1 MTFSL
6 AQGANSL
13 LFNLVMEL
21 RGGNIRRCEALG
33 LKPEEMR
40 LLRSLTMEEL
50 HYLSGSPVS
59 VLNVAIHHEN
69 LKRMLDQA
77 NREQKRS
84 ERIDR
89 AIALGASIEMM
100 GIFFGLNASDVSSK
114 RRLEGIQTRQGRCQS
129 PGEECEA
136 KIWRLWHEANIS
148 DIESLNSLETMMLIA
163 EEADVSLTVIWGL
176 IKNWCTGEVA

>member
-69 LKRMLDQA
+69 LKRMLDQPIVSKSVA
-77 NREQKRS
+77 NE
-84 ERIDR
+84 
-89 AIALGASIEMM
+89 
-100 GIFFGLNASDVSSK
+100 
-114 RRLEGIQTRQGRCQS
+114 
-129 PGEECEA
+129 
-136 KIWRLWHEANIS
+136 
-148 DIESLNSLETMMLIA
+148 LI
-163 EEADVSLTVIWGL
+163 VLLLLVHQ
-176 IKNWCTGEVA
+176 

>member
-114 RRLEGIQTRQGRCQS
+114 RRLEGIQTRQGR
-129 PGEECEA
+129 
-136 KIWRLWHEANIS
+136 
-148 DIESLNSLETMMLIA
+148 
-163 EEADVSLTVIWGL
+163 
-176 IKNWCTGEVA
+176 